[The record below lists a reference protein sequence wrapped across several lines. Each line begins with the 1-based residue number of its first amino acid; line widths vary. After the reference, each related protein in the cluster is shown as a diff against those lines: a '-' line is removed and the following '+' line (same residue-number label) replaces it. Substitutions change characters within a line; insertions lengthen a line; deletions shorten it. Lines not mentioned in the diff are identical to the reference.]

1 MFKVEKMGGE
11 NENEVM
17 ETDDGLYDK
26 QMELFF

>member
-1 MFKVEKMGGE
+1 MFKVEKTGGE

-17 ETDDGLYDK
+17 EIDDGSYDK